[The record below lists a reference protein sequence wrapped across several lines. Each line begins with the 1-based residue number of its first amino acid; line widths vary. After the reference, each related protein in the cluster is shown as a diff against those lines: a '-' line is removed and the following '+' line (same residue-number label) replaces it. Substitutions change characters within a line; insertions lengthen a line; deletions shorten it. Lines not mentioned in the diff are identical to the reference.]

1 MGITICIDAGHFGKY
16 NRSPV
21 VKEYFESDMTWKL
34 QELLGSELEARGIK
48 VVKTR
53 QEQAKD
59 LSLYARGKASRG
71 CDLFLSL
78 HSNACDT
85 ESVDRPVVI
94 VQQDGRGDTLGKFLG
109 QCIQEVMQ
117 TDTYQLYK
125 RKGKSGGEY
134 YGVLRGAAQAGTMG
148 MILEHSFHTN
158 TRAAK
163 WLLEEKNLKELAK
176 AEAKIL
182 AAYYGA
188 DVSVQEEET
197 VKVDT
202 AKQFSKAMAG
212 VYTVSS
218 SDGFLNLRAG
228 ASTDR
233 AVLEALKAGTQV
245 RCYGY
250 YTGNWLY
257 VVSPSGKQGFCSKT
271 YLKRNT

>member
-1 MGITICIDAGHFGKY
+1 MAVKICLDAGHYGKC

-21 VKEYFESDMTWKL
+21 VKAYYESDMTWKL
-34 QELLGSELEARGIK
+34 QELLASELDAYGIE
-48 VVKTR
+48 VIKTR

-78 HSNACDT
+78 HSNACGT
-85 ESVDRPVVI
+85 ENVDRPVVI
-94 VQQDGRGDTLGKFLG
+94 VQLDGRGDTLGKFLG
-109 QCIQEVMQ
+109 QCIQEVME
-117 TDTYQLYK
+117 TSTYQLYK

-163 WLLEEKNLKELAK
+163 WLLADENLKKLAQ

-182 AAYYGA
+182 AAYFGA
-188 DVSVQEEET
+188 DMPVREEA
-197 VKVDT
+197 VKVDP
-202 AKQFSKAMAG
+202 ARQFSKALAG
-212 VYTVSS
+212 VYVVSS

-228 ASTDR
+228 ASTDK
-233 AVLEALKAGTQV
+233 AVLEALKTGTKV

-250 YTGNWLY
+250 HTGNWLY
-257 VVSPSGKQGFCSKT
+257 VVSPTGQEGFCAKG
-271 YLKRNT
+271 YLKKE